1 MPISNNQLPSSS
13 LVAVTALAFIGGACT
28 AFSLSSLFKY
38 KPSKIWQFQQQG
50 GTWGSVNQPTAGP
63 RSSEELPRGEHS
75 IQLYSLGTPNGMKV
89 TCLLEELC
97 LRYGL
102 EYDAWYVDI
111 GGNELGQ
118 FTSGFVSVSGRNL
131 PFIYCDSNTF

>member
-13 LVAVTALAFIGGACT
+13 LVAVTALAFIGGACS

-38 KPSKIWQFQQQG
+38 KPGKIWQFQQQG